1 MGYKRYEYIYNNF
14 EYLTGISIE
23 DLYNEDIEDIIENRK
38 TARRIEIDSVIE
50 AVKAPAFAQF
60 ILDKL
65 QESFPER
72 NYNRTIKPPI
82 EYFADKFDILPE
94 STKTLFL
101 HVTSIADAAAKPT
114 EEDIELEQ
122 EAVKGLLN
130 VPNTKANKKRIS
142 EAVAQNAEMKTLD
155 SKLAEVLDQLRGRQQ
170 QVTDNEF
177 RWGKH
182 KKYRLGICLF

>member
-155 SKLAEVLDQLRGRQQ
+155 SKLAEVLDQLRGRS
-170 QVTDNEF
+170 N
-177 RWGKH
+177 K
-182 KKYRLGICLF
+182 

>member
-101 HVTSIADAAAKPT
+101 HVTSIADA
-114 EEDIELEQ
+114 
-122 EAVKGLLN
+122 
-130 VPNTKANKKRIS
+130 
-142 EAVAQNAEMKTLD
+142 D
-155 SKLAEVLDQLRGRQQ
+155 SKTDGRRYRIRARGSQRFTQCS
-170 QVTDNEF
+170 
-177 RWGKH
+177 
-182 KKYRLGICLF
+182 KY